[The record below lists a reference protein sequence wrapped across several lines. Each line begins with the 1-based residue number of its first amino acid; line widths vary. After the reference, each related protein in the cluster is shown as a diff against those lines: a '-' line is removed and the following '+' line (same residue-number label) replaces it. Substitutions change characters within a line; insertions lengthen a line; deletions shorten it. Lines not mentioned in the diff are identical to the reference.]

1 MINVSLITTPAV
13 YTELASE
20 MDGVVFISTSREALL
35 PYTVDMIGTGEG
47 FSVATTT
54 IKVAG
59 LAIELH
65 VLTNAK
71 RAKSIRC

>member
-13 YTELASE
+13 YAELESK
-20 MDGVVFISTSREALL
+20 MDGVVFISTSRVALM
-35 PYTVDMIGTGEG
+35 PYTVDMTRTGEG
-47 FSVATTT
+47 FSVTTKT

-65 VLTNAK
+65 VLTNAR
-71 RAKSIRC
+71 RARRIRR